1 MGHGVS
7 PEAPCAVIPCSR
19 SSESRRASNLVS
31 SRSKYWE
38 QSSQKTRSV
47 HLFFKSYLYVW
58 KLFNFDFVSS
68 SSIVVFT
75 ALLEVY
81 LTLSTVFL
89 QYTSTACPTSF
100 LMSILL
106 LLLCPLINLS
116 SVLLM
121 CYYFHS
127 FQSPQ
132 ISVSCL
138 KAPAEQRAVDV
149 SAHFHRLC
157 LSFLSLLISDLP
169 RLLIVIFIIV
179 IHSIFFLL

>member
-38 QSSQKTRSV
+38 QSSQKTHSV
-47 HLFFKSYLYVW
+47 QLFFESYLYLW
-58 KLFNFDFVSS
+58 KLSNFDFISS
-68 SSIVVFT
+68 SSIVVST
-75 ALLEVY
+75 ALLVY
-81 LTLSTVFL
+81 LTLSNVFF
-89 QYTSTACPTSF
+89 QYTSTACSTSF

>member
-19 SSESRRASNLVS
+19 SSESRRKISNLVP

-38 QSSQKTRSV
+38 QSSQKTHSV
-47 HLFFKSYLYVW
+47 QLFFKSYLYLW
-58 KLFNFDFVSS
+58 KLSNFDFISS
-68 SSIVVFT
+68 SSIVVST
-75 ALLEVY
+75 ALLVY
-81 LTLSTVFL
+81 LTLSNVFF
-89 QYTSTACPTSF
+89 QYTSTACSTSF

-138 KAPAEQRAVDV
+138 KAPAEQRTVDV
-149 SAHFHRLC
+149 SAHFHRSC